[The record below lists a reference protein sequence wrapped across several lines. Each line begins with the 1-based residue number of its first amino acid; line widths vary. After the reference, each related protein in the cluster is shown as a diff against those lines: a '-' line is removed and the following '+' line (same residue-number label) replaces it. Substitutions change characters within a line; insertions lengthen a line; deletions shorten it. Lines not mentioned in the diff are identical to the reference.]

1 MSKTS
6 RWNQI
11 KEFLAN
17 EHKQLILFVRGLIDD
32 TADRDAED
40 IIQDVIYHLFEKGDI
55 SEPIEHIGAYI
66 YRAIRNRVID
76 TFRRKR
82 PVVSLDEPVVEDD
95 VFRLVDIIAD
105 TKDDLTENVE
115 RKELYMLVME
125 HIKKLPPREQALI
138 IATEVEGYTFAELSQ
153 KWDAPVGTLL
163 SQKSRA
169 LNKIRDVL
177 KKKEIK

>member
-17 EHKQLILFVRGLIDD
+17 EHRQLILFVRGLIDD

-40 IIQDVIYHLFEKGDI
+40 IIQDVIFHLFEKGDI

-66 YRAIRNRVID
+66 YRALRNRVID

-82 PVVSLDEPVVEDD
+82 PEVSLDEQVVEEDEFCLAD
-95 VFRLVDIIAD
+95 VIAD
-105 TKDDLTENVE
+105 TKDDLTEKIE
-115 RKELYMLVME
+115 RKDLFKQVME

-138 IATEVEGYTFAELSQ
+138 IATEVEGYTFAELSEI
-153 KWDAPVGTLL
+153 WDAPVGTLL

-169 LNKIRDVL
+169 LNKIRDAL
-177 KKKEIK
+177 KKMK